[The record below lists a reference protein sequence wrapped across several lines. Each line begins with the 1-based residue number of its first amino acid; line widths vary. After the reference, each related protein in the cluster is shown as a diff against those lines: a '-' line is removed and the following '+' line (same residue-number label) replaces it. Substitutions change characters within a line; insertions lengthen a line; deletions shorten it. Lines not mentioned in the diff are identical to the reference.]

1 MRTIVLRPSAYLV
14 ALTLLIVQP
23 VIAAKPTSTRSASL
37 EPTLSFSADK
47 DSYQLGER
55 VQLSWASEGTRF
67 CNASGDWDGKL
78 STSGV
83 FRTQPLAGPATYY
96 LKCASKR
103 GGVSATVSVGIVA
116 DEPAPLPEAE
126 PAPEPVVQAP
136 SVRLSSSETLV
147 DQGAMVTLSWSADHA
162 YGCQASGGWSGSR
175 GTSGSESVGPLET
188 STTFTLSCDG
198 EGGSALQMVSVS
210 TLGEISISWIAPQ
223 ENVDGTTLT
232 DLASYRIYYGTESRA
247 YSNILNVANS
257 AATSHVFSA
266 PPGDYYIT
274 MTALDADGNESA
286 YANEIVRS
294 IP

>member
-1 MRTIVLRPSAYLV
+1 MRTIVLRPSTYLV

-23 VIAAKPTSTRSASL
+23 VIAAKPTSSRSTSL

-67 CNASGDWDGKL
+67 CSASGDWDGKF

-126 PAPEPVVQAP
+126 PAPEPVPKAEPVPLPTVALSAADSQVGSGGRTTLTWTSTDADACTAGGGWNGTFGASGSQEIGPLYSDTTYTLSCTGAGGSAGAAATVAVVQAP

-147 DQGAMVTLSWSADHA
+147 DQGAMVTLSWSADNA

-198 EGGSALQMVSVS
+198 Y
-210 TLGEISISWIAPQ
+210 T
-223 ENVDGTTLT
+223 
-232 DLASYRIYYGTESRA
+232 
-247 YSNILNVANS
+247 
-257 AATSHVFSA
+257 
-266 PPGDYYIT
+266 
-274 MTALDADGNESA
+274 
-286 YANEIVRS
+286 
-294 IP
+294 